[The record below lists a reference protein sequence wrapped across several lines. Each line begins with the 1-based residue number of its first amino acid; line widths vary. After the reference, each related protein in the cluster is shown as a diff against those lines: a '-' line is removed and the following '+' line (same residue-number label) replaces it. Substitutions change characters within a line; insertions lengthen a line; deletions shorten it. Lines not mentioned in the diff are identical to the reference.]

1 MEEEKKGE
9 EVEEGV
15 IQIPQMNIIR
25 MLRMKPRMKILC

>member
-1 MEEEKKGE
+1 MEEEKKEE

-15 IQIPQMNIIR
+15 IQIPQMSIIR